1 MKTMKLK
8 VCLLICAITLFG
20 FIHPFDLMAQ
30 IRTTVLPD
38 AGFEERI
45 EKVVNDI
52 RLIDTHEHFS
62 TEESVLQDSVFDFTH
77 LFQQYIKDDLKSA
90 GMSPTV
96 FNMISN
102 KNFSITDRWEMFK
115 PFWDA
120 TRATGYG
127 RIPLIAANDLY
138 GIGDINDDTYLELS
152 KRIND
157 SMKPGWYKHVL
168 KEKAGIDLS
177 IVDVGHVQFDKDFYV
192 HVERFDDFIYLFSAS
207 EIMGLGQ
214 THGVEVN
221 SLDDYV
227 LALETAFQAGLEYNM
242 VGVKSGLAYRRILK
256 YDNVSKENAE
266 EVFTKIVTRDSSL
279 PRLSFESVKPLQDYM
294 MHRVLDLADKHDLP
308 VQLHT
313 GLHAGNGNIITNSK
327 PTHLNNLFHKY
338 PDVEFCIFHS
348 SYPYGGELS
357 VLAKNFPNVFIDMCW
372 TQVISPYYSERYL
385 HEWLETVPANKIMA
399 FGGDYQ
405 HVESVYAHSVMARR
419 VVSKVL
425 IEKVANG
432 YITETEAIDIA
443 NRILRENAME
453 IFKLGGK
460 SRDGSSLPALSE
472 PGPMHDLW
480 EMVKRD
486 AGFIKNWMVIGPF
499 DTDAEVHSPT
509 VAPPGFEREYAPEK
523 EIDFSKTYPGMNGE
537 VEWKEVATRKSG
549 MLDFNAIYYPNN
561 GAIAYAYVE
570 IESPDDR
577 KALITLGSDDGARV
591 WINRELVYSKH
602 IWRGAVP
609 DDELIDVQLK
619 KGTNTL
625 LVKVENRGAGWET
638 IVRVVDPEGDLIL
651 SLPEQ

>member
-1 MKTMKLK
+1 MKTIISK
-8 VCLLICAITLFG
+8 VSMLSYVITLIG
-20 FIHPFDLMAQ
+20 FTHLSELNAQ

-45 EKVVNDI
+45 EKAVNEI
-52 RLIDTHEHFS
+52 RLIDTHEHLS
-62 TEESVLQDSVFDFTH
+62 TEESVLQDSIFDFTH
-77 LFQQYIKDDLKSA
+77 LFKVYIRDDLKSA
-90 GMSPTV
+90 GMSSTI
-96 FNMISN
+96 FNMIFN
-102 KNFSITDRWEMFK
+102 KNFSVTDRWEMFK
-115 PFWDA
+115 PFWYA

-127 RIPLIAANDLY
+127 RVPLIAANDLY
-138 GIGDINDDTYLELS
+138 GIRDINDDTYLELS

-168 KEKAGIDLS
+168 KDKAGIDLS
-177 IVDVGHVQFDKDFYV
+177 IVDVGHVQFDKNFYV
-192 HVERFDDFIYLFSAS
+192 HVERFDDFIHVFSAS
-207 EIMGLGQ
+207 EIIGLGK
-214 THGVEVN
+214 THGVEIE
-221 SLDDYV
+221 SIDDYV
-227 LALETAFQAGLEYNM
+227 LALEKAFQSGLEYKM
-242 VGVKSGLAYRRILK
+242 VGVKSGLAYNRILK
-256 YDNVSKENAE
+256 YENVSKEKAE
-266 EVFTKIVTRDSSL
+266 EVFSKILSRDGSQ
-279 PRLSFESVKPLQDYM
+279 PRLDFESVKPLQDYM
-294 MHRVLDLADKHDLP
+294 MHRVLDLAAKHDLP

-327 PTHLNNLFHKY
+327 PTHLNNLFHEY

-372 TQVISPYYSERYL
+372 TQIISPYYSERYL

-432 YITETEAIDIA
+432 YITEREAIDIA
-443 NRILRENAME
+443 NRILRDNAME

-460 SRDGSSLPALSE
+460 SRDGADLPALSE

-480 EMVKRD
+480 EMVKMD

-499 DTDAEVHSPT
+499 DAEAVVHSPT
-509 VAPPGFEREYAPEK
+509 VAPPGFDKEYPPEK
-523 EIDFSKTYPGMNGE
+523 EIKFSKSYSGMNGD
-537 VEWKEVATRKSG
+537 VAWKEAKTQKSG
-549 MLDFNAIYYPNN
+549 ILDFNAIYYPNN
-561 GAIAYAYVE
+561 GAIAYAYAE

-577 KALITLGSDDGARV
+577 NAMITLGSDDGAKV
-591 WINRELVYSKH
+591 WINSELVYSKH

-619 KGTNTL
+619 KGTNAIL
-625 LVKVENRGAGWET
+625 IKIENRGGRWEM
-638 IVRVVDPEGDLIL
+638 IVRVVDPEGELII
-651 SLPEQ
+651 SQPGE